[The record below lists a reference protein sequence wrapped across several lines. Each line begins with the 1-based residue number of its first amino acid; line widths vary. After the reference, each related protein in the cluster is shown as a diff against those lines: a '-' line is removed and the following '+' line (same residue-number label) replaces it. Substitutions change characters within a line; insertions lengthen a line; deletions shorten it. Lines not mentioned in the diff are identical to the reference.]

1 MLLRVI
7 CKRKDDLNGGLDVH
21 GLPVDQVGLE
31 LPLLHR
37 IDRRGLQ
44 QRGSAEGLDL
54 KDFPA
59 RIDDARSTTVPSRRT
74 TFASNG

>member
-1 MLLRVI
+1 
-7 CKRKDDLNGGLDVH
+7 
-21 GLPVDQVGLE
+21 